1 MVKALVIL
9 MFPVV
14 AHAQFFTG
22 NDLHERINSE
32 LVSSRSLA
40 LGYVGGVLDA
50 FLGSDICPPQ
60 QVQLGQAL
68 DVVKRWLA
76 ANPDKRHLSAS
87 VITFHALRLSW
98 PCKESLS
105 PAGKG

>member
-14 AHAQFFTG
+14 AHAQFFSG
-22 NDLHERINSE
+22 NDLHERMNNDTP
-32 LVSSRSLA
+32 VARSIA
-40 LGYVGGVLDA
+40 LGYVGGVLDSHI
-50 FLGSDICPPQ
+50 GSDICPPQ
-60 QVQLGQAL
+60 QVQLGQAV
-68 DVVKRWLA
+68 DVVRRWLA
-76 ANPDKRHLSAS
+76 ANPDKRHLSAA

-98 PCKESLS
+98 PCKENLN